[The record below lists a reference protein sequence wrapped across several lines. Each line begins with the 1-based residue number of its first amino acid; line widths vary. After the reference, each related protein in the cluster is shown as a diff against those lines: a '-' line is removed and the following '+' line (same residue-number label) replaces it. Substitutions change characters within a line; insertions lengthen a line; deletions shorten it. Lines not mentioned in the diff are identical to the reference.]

1 MIDDFPPRPT
11 PAEAAELH
19 RRQRGRNVA
28 LMVVLASLA
37 VLFFAITLVKL
48 GHLG

>member
-1 MIDDFPPRPT
+1 MSDFPPRPT
-11 PAEAAELH
+11 PAQATELT

-28 LMVVLASLA
+28 LIVVLACVA

-48 GHLG
+48 GHFG

>member
-1 MIDDFPPRPT
+1 MF
-11 PAEAAELH
+11 

-28 LMVVLASLA
+28 LIVVLGGLA
-37 VLFFAITLVKL
+37 LLFFAITLVKL

>member
-1 MIDDFPPRPT
+1 MV
-11 PAEAAELH
+11 

-28 LMVVLASLA
+28 LILVLTALA
-37 VLFFAITLVKL
+37 ILFFAITLVKL

>member
-1 MIDDFPPRPT
+1 MSDDFPPRPT
-11 PAEAAELH
+11 AAQAAELF

-28 LMVVLASLA
+28 LIVVLGALA
-37 VLFFAITLVKL
+37 ILFFAITLVKL

>member
-1 MIDDFPPRPT
+1 MSEFPPRPT
-11 PAEAAELH
+11 PIEAADIV

-28 LMVVLASLA
+28 LLVVLACLA
-37 VLFFAITLVKL
+37 ALFFAITIVKL